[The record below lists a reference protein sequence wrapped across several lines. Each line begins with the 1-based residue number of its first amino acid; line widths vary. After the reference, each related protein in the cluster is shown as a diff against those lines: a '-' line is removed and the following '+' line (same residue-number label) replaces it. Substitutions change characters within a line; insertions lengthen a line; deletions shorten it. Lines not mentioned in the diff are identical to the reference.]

1 MCMHDVNDL
10 EDPTTTNPL
19 RPTSER
25 STTQLPGVRVRT
37 KKPNPDRDRRTATRP
52 GVN

>member
-25 STTQLPGVRVRT
+25 STTQLPGVRT
-37 KKPNPDRDRRTATRP
+37 KKPNPDRDRRSPHRRRE
-52 GVN
+52 

>member
-25 STTQLPGVRVRT
+25 STTQLPGVRT
-37 KKPNPDRDRRTATRP
+37 KEATQPADRAAP